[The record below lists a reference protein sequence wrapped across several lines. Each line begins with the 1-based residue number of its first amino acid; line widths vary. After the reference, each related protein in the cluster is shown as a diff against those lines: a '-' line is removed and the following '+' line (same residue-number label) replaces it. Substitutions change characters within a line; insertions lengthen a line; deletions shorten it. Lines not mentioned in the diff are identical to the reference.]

1 MLLRADAAYGGV
13 TRTGTV
19 WGIVAAVVAGS
30 LWLLPAASAQG
41 TDPPPPRLGELW
53 EEYPLEAPETQPPAQ
68 PEAPV
73 DEPASTPAPPPAE
86 DDGSS
91 MWWLAVVAA
100 IGGGIVLV
108 TGIGLAVGLRRR
120 SAPASALPEGPD
132 ELIAR
137 AYALAREAAEC
148 DKYLHG
154 QRHEGISV
162 MTGTHDDDLS
172 TSDASGQPAL
182 SSYAELGERVA
193 GVLAAAETAATQIR
207 EDARASAEEILS
219 LARDEAE
226 TLRRETAAYDA
237 DTRAAVES
245 YASDRRREVDD
256 EVQQQLADGEMQAR
270 ATRQAAEAMARQIES
285 DAKRRSQALRDES
298 RALEDRLQKAAQ
310 GLRRM
315 TAGIEEL
322 LGAPA
327 GDGESLTDALR
338 PYAQQ
343 PELPVT
349 ATRND
354 DR

>member
-1 MLLRADAAYGGV
+1 MLRADAAYGGV

-19 WGIVAAVVAGS
+19 CGIVAAVVAGS
-30 LWLLPAASAQG
+30 LWMLPAASAQG
-41 TDPPPPRLGELW
+41 TDPPPPGLGELW
-53 EEYPLEAPETQPPAQ
+53 DEYPLEPPETQPPAQ

-73 DEPASTPAPPPAE
+73 EKPASTPAPGPTE
-86 DDGSS
+86 GNGSS
-91 MWWLAVVAA
+91 VSWLAAGAA
-100 IGGGIVLV
+100 IGGCIVL
-108 TGIGLAVGLRRR
+108 LAAVGLVARARRR
-120 SAPASALPEGPD
+120 TAPATVLPEGPD
-132 ELIAR
+132 ELIAY
-137 AYALAREAAEC
+137 AYALATEAAEC
-148 DKYLHG
+148 DKYPHG

-172 TSDASGQPAL
+172 TSDASGPPAL

-226 TLRRETAAYDA
+226 ALRRETAAYDA

-256 EVQQQLADGEMQAR
+256 EVQKQLADGELQAR
-270 ATRQAAEAMARQIES
+270 ATRQAAEALARQIES
-285 DAKRRSQALRDES
+285 DAKRRGQALRDES
-298 RALEDRLQKAAQ
+298 RVVEERLQKAAQ

-322 LGAPA
+322 LGAPS

-338 PYAQQ
+338 PYSQQ

-349 ATRND
+349 AARND